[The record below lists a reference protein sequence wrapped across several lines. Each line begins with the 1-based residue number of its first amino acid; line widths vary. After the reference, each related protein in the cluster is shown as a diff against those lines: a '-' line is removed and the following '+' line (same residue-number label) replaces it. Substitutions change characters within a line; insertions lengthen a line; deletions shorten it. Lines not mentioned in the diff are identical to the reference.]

1 MRIFVRALHHSKT
14 TTTGEE
20 CLITVDLKG
29 REDTIK
35 KAQSS
40 KLELTL
46 VREMD
51 PLTSLPAQGLAVYG

>member
-1 MRIFVRALHHSKT
+1 M

-20 CLITVDLKG
+20 CLITVDLRG
-29 REDTIK
+29 QEDTIK
-35 KAQSS
+35 EAQSS

-51 PLTSLPAQGLAVYG
+51 PLTSLPIQGLAVYG